1 MANLDLLENSI
12 PVAPLK
18 LAALPGSMEMA
29 KKVDSYLVQFSSVKS
44 SPSAATG
51 FPFPDIPR
59 ILF

>member
-29 KKVDSYLVQFSSVKS
+29 RKVDAYVGQFRKEIAERRNGV
-44 SPSAATG
+44 
-51 FPFPDIPR
+51 
-59 ILF
+59 

>member
-29 KKVDSYLVQFSSVKS
+29 KKVDSYLFSSVKS

>member
-29 KKVDSYLVQFSSVKS
+29 KKVDAYLVQFRKELMEHRTNS
-44 SPSAATG
+44 
-51 FPFPDIPR
+51 I
-59 ILF
+59 

>member
-29 KKVDSYLVQFSSVKS
+29 KKVDSYLVQFRKEL
-44 SPSAATG
+44 SPSAATE

>member
-29 KKVDSYLVQFSSVKS
+29 KKSRFVSGSV
-44 SPSAATG
+44 P
-51 FPFPDIPR
+51 
-59 ILF
+59 